1 MIERSQPMKLS
12 LLASLLLLTC
22 STPLRAAEG
31 YEAMGHITSTAFS
44 TSGGPRG
51 KRVIMFEVRIGRTW
65 SVHTE
70 PVIECKNGVAF
81 QEGFSDTNNCIW
93 FLTGFE
99 AAYKP
104 SKSPFQQLRAE
115 LKESKK
121 EDVYFVNPVLPLPP
135 ALRSRLDGASQEPA
149 QNAAVARVLRG
160 QYPPVDSSYSAFLW
174 FAFTPP
180 SRQTDGTNQ
189 MLLQIWDDGNS
200 LSARFRR
207 AKWTQ
212 FPEPPN
218 LVSGAVYNWVGK
230 EFLCDGKVANLP
242 VDDVPHPLAMAAS
255 YAVEATTNLS
265 GLRLPSRIKLTR
277 YDTRPAGDGTLV
289 TVWRDD
295 AVVTS
300 VRRLSADDS
309 SQPKLPGRTF
319 VSDHRLASVD
329 GRPTLYFLDAGP
341 LPPTKEVEEAKP
353 RLLHTYP
360 ELR

>member
-1 MIERSQPMKLS
+1 VIS
-12 LLASLLLLTC
+12 ALLLVAVS
-22 STPLRAAEG
+22 STLLAAEG
-31 YEAMGHITSTAFS
+31 YEAMGHITSTSFDA
-44 TSGGPRG
+44 SGVPRG

-65 SVHTE
+65 SVHEE

-104 SKSPFQQLRAE
+104 SRSPFQQLRAE

-149 QNAAVARVLRG
+149 QNAAVATVLRG
-160 QYPPVDSSYSAFLW
+160 QYAPMDSSYSAFLW

-230 EFLCDGKVANLP
+230 EFLCDGKVADLP
-242 VDDVPHPLAMAAS
+242 VGDVSHSLAMAAS
-255 YAVEATTNLS
+255 YEVGATTNFA
-265 GLRLPSRIKLTR
+265 GLTLPSRIKLTR
-277 YDTRPAGDGTLV
+277 YATEPAGDGTLV
-289 TVWRDD
+289 TVWTDD

-300 VRRLSADDS
+300 VRRLSGNEP

-329 GRPTLYFLDAGP
+329 GRPVNYFLDAGP
-341 LPPTKEVEEAKP
+341 LPPAKEVEEAKP
-353 RLLHTYP
+353 RLLHSYP